1 MCFQILFRECSVA
14 IRSDSAVV
22 LRCLKSAISWKTRT
36 MGDAVKRKKVGWG
49 VCLREECLFA
59 GGSVTIDSFQGICI
73 DEGYLIMY
81 YPDDWSIILIE
92 DLAKNGPGICER
104 GWNHKRYARVDSIKL
119 KTMSREMRNV
129 CSRDKSRRDS
139 ANVGGSLRRNI
150 LRSRIRVIDNE
161 YAEDKGPLY
170 D

>member
-1 MCFQILFRECSVA
+1 
-14 IRSDSAVV
+14 
-22 LRCLKSAISWKTRT
+22 

-92 DLAKNGPGICER
+92 NADILVP
-104 GWNHKRYARVDSIKL
+104 SP
-119 KTMSREMRNV
+119 
-129 CSRDKSRRDS
+129 
-139 ANVGGSLRRNI
+139 ANI
-150 LRSRIRVIDNE
+150 MVIQ
-161 YAEDKGPLY
+161 P
-170 D
+170 